1 MSREIPLKSISAAAR
16 QRARQK
22 VSAWFTARKW
32 KVFPFQKDTWSAY
45 LDGHSG
51 LIHATT
57 GTGKTLAAWL
67 GPLIEALAEAEST
80 PAAISDGPTRI
91 LWITPLRALAV
102 DTLHS
107 LKLPATELGINWS
120 IESRTGDTSAAD
132 RQRQRRRLP
141 TVLVT
146 TPESLSLLLA
156 RSDAAEQFRALRAV
170 ICDEWHELLA
180 TKRGVQVEL
189 ALARLRRWKPQLRTW
204 ALSATLGNLDEAL
217 QVLLGAPIRPDT
229 SGGVIEPC
237 EPGQPNFSEA
247 TDTVNT
253 AEQSSASAVDSSPV
267 VTRPSVHLA
276 SPPTRQPPNPEADES
291 ACTAAPTGPVPSGLI
306 IRAGVKKA
314 VVVDSLI
321 PARIERFPW
330 AGHMGMSQLREVIS
344 CIESANST
352 LVFTNTRSQTE
363 AWYHAIL
370 QARRDWAGLIALH
383 HGSLE
388 PQTRTWVEEGLRQG
402 KLRCVVCT
410 SSLDLGVDF
419 SPVDRVLQVGSPRG
433 VARLLQRAGRSGHQP
448 GAVSRVTCVPTH
460 AFELIEAAAA
470 RDAMEAGQL
479 EGRQPHRAPIDVL
492 CQHLVTI
499 ACGEGFESTALFD
512 EVRGTL
518 SYADLQRSE
527 WEWALNFA
535 ARGGESLKAY
545 PDYHRLREEQGRF
558 LVSTEKIARQHRMSI
573 GTITSDA
580 SLVVQYLN
588 GPSLGT
594 IEESFLTKLNPG
606 DCFLFSGRAV
616 ELVHIHDMKV
626 WVRKAPASARAVI
639 PRWMGGRMP
648 LSSEL
653 ATAVRQ
659 RLREAHH
666 GEFRG
671 PELQAVRPLLEL
683 QAQWSAL
690 PLPED
695 LLIEQI
701 RSREGFHLLIYPFA
715 GRLVHEGLAALC
727 AWRIA
732 QLQPIT
738 FTMSVNDY
746 GFELLSPTEAPLDAA
761 LEAGLLQETNL
772 AADLEKCL
780 NAAEMG
786 KRQFREIARVAGLV
800 FQGYPGQQ
808 RTARQLQASSGLLY
822 DVFSNYDP
830 ENLLLRQ
837 SRTEVLERQL
847 EHTRLVSTLRSLQAA
862 RIVRR
867 RPQRLTPLAFP
878 LVVAR
883 LRERLSSE
891 KLSDRIAR
899 MTLQLEKAAGS

>member
-1 MSREIPLKSISAAAR
+1 MSRETPLKSISAAAR
-16 QRARQK
+16 ERARRK
-22 VSAWFTARKW
+22 VSAWFTTRKW

-67 GPLIEALAEAEST
+67 GPVIEALAEAESK
-80 PAAISDGPTRI
+80 PAAISDGPTRV
-91 LWITPLRALAV
+91 LWITPLRALAI

-107 LKLPATELGINWS
+107 LKQPATELGLNWS

-156 RSDAAEQFRALRAV
+156 RSDAVEQFRELRTV

-217 QVLLGAPIRPDT
+217 QVLLGASVRPDT
-229 SGGVIEPC
+229 PSEPSKAALT
-237 EPGQPNFSEA
+237 EVA
-247 TDTVNT
+247 DTVN
-253 AEQSSASAVDSSPV
+253 AAVQSPSSAVDSSAV
-267 VTRPSVHLA
+267 VTRSSVHLV
-276 SPPTRQPPNPEADES
+276 SSPTRQPILSDGDELPS
-291 ACTAAPTGPVPSGLI
+291 TGPPPARVPPGLI
-306 IRAGVKKA
+306 VRAGVKKT

-330 AGHMGMSQLREVIS
+330 AGHMGMSQLSDVLN

-527 WEWALNFA
+527 WDWALNFA

-588 GPSLGT
+588 GPALGT

-653 ATAVRQ
+653 AYAVRQ
-659 RLREAHH
+659 RLREAHN

-683 QAQWSAL
+683 QAEWSAL

-695 LLIEQI
+695 LLVEQI

-727 AWRIA
+727 AWRMA

-761 LEAGLLQETNL
+761 LDAGLLEETNL
-772 AADLEKCL
+772 AVDLEKCL